1 MLSGETRLFRKVCSD
16 GETKWPLKENMMF
29 KEAFHGGS
37 NLRWKILE
45 SKELG
50 LIISELIYLKFTVQ
64 TVCHLF

>member
-1 MLSGETRLFRKVCSD
+1 
-16 GETKWPLKENMMF
+16 MF
-29 KEAFHGGS
+29 KEVFRGGS
-37 NLRWKILE
+37 NFRWKIRE